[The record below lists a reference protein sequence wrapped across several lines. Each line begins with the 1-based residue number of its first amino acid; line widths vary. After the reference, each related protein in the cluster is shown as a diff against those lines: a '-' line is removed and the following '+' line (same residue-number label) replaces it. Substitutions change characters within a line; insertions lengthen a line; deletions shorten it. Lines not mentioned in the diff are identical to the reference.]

1 MDKVWRRKER
11 EKKTRMRLREYSSVC
26 STFMTIDLLWFD
38 LLTGTNNKKKKM
50 LACWCSFIWQ
60 CDPFQHNVGAG
71 AAFRHNMR
79 FFICRVFLQSSFST
93 LPLRIDC
100 TDIIAIA
107 GHISDPNFAL
117 NSWKTNRYSCQ
128 KVIYPKPLG
137 LCSPFLPVCILS
149 CWLAGWLRSPLK
161 YLLWSNHNHSPSWTN
176 STSNE

>member
-38 LLTGTNNKKKKM
+38 LLTGTNNKKKKCWPVDAVLFGNVIPFNIM
-50 LACWCSFIWQ
+50 LVLEQHSDTIW
-60 CDPFQHNVGAG
+60 D
-71 AAFRHNMR
+71 